1 MEVGRTVPDGRA
13 EAGPEDGRLEP
24 LACGRDAADVWDHAV
39 EGTLDAHE
47 RDCPHCRAAAADALG
62 LDGVVHRM
70 AAERPVPPPSVLDG
84 VMQAVLDTVTAELR
98 PPDLL
103 ALDSPAGPARL
114 SRPAA
119 ARVLRHVVDGMD
131 GMRARSC
138 RIEPVGPDRTA
149 VKGTAANGTAANG
162 AGTNGT
168 GADGAGADEVG
179 ADEVGADGVG
189 AGGGGTRGADPF
201 GVTVAITV
209 TARFGVDLASV
220 TARVRQMVVAAG
232 EQALGVPV
240 RSVDIAVVDLWDEP

>member
-1 MEVGRTVPDGRA
+1 VEVGSEVRHGVPTGS
-13 EAGPEDGRLEP
+13 AGATGGTGATGFSDERIEP

-47 RDCPHCRAAAADALG
+47 QECPHCRAATADALG

-70 AAERPVPPPSVLDG
+70 AAERPVPPPTVLDG
-84 VMQAVLDTVTAELR
+84 VMRAVIDTVTAELR
-98 PPDLL
+98 PQDLL

-138 RIEPVGPDRTA
+138 RIEAVGSG
-149 VKGTAANGTAANG
+149 V
-162 AGTNGT
+162 
-168 GADGAGADEVG
+168 DGAGATRT
-179 ADEVGADGVG
+179 
-189 AGGGGTRGADPF
+189 AGPDPF

-240 RSVDIAVVDLWDEP
+240 RSVDITVVDLWDEP